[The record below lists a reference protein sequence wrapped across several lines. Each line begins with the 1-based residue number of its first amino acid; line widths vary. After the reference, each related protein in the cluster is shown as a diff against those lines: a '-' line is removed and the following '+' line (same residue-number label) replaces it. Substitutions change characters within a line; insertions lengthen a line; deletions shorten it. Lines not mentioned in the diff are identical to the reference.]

1 MPRKPTRTPLPL
13 PLPLLLFELGLASGE
28 TLARRSWM
36 MAQGRCSAR
45 ERRRMV
51 EEKSA
56 AALASLALLG
66 RSELDPA
73 ALLAPWHK
81 AAKANAKRLA
91 GRKRGPR
98 LRSGSY

>member
-1 MPRKPTRTPLPL
+1 MPL

-28 TLARRSWM
+28 TIARRSWM

-66 RSELDPA
+66 RSELDPV

-91 GRKRGPR
+91 GRKRVR
-98 LRSGSY
+98 RRSSGSY